1 MYELPV
7 CAEAFRAPLR
17 LTLSFLPGN
26 SPDALLFVAFLKQ
39 RCAESAR
46 IRGS

>member
-26 SPDALLFVAFLKQ
+26 SPDALFLLLF
-39 RCAESAR
+39 
-46 IRGS
+46 